1 MTGKTVSEI
10 VAQHTPH
17 PTPRQ
22 WGVTPWPLAPM
33 GA

>member
-17 PTPRQ
+17 PKPRQ